1 MTAWEADAELF
12 GKASSKAF
20 LALLAARCVEP
31 GEQGGTKL
39 HLEFGKVFAPDFARA
54 AGKGANTVRRYLAAW
69 DLLAE
74 DGHVPSRTELV
85 PGLDVELPAAKT
97 WTEYYRRANPPKP
110 KNPGDVTLEQA
121 EAEIAEDPAARLLP
135 TPRSRHVDTYLLR
148 MFDAT
153 SDIQNR
159 LPGPAA
165 TAMNRLVDAL
175 ADLTDPD
182 QTNRAFLHSLDA
194 VAELAAALGT
204 PE

>member
-135 TPRSRHVDTYLLR
+135 TPGAATWTPTFCACSTPLR
-148 MFDAT
+148 TFRTA
-153 SDIQNR
+153 SPAR
-159 LPGPAA
+159 LPP
-165 TAMNRLVDAL
+165 
-175 ADLTDPD
+175 P
-182 QTNRAFLHSLDA
+182 
-194 VAELAAALGT
+194 
-204 PE
+204 